1 MLKVG
6 LTGGIGTGKSTVSQ
20 VFKEEGFPIID
31 ADVIAKDVLKI
42 YPNILEDIKETF
54 GDGFFDGE
62 GNLKRREFGSYIFK
76 FSKERLK
83 YENIILPY
91 IKKHIATLL
100 KEYENRGTKAI
111 ILDAPTLIENNMHLE
126 MDFNILV
133 YTSQDTQIL
142 RVMDRD
148 NLTKEEVINRINA
161 QMPLEDKKNMV
172 NFIID
177 NGKSYKSTIDQV
189 KEIISFINE
198 I

>member
-31 ADVIAKDVLKI
+31 ADVIAKEVLKI

-54 GDGFFDGE
+54 GDGFFDDQ

-91 IKKHIATLL
+91 IKKHIFTLL
-100 KEYENRGTKAI
+100 QEYENRGTKAI

-161 QMPLEDKKNMV
+161 QMPLEDKKDMV

-198 I
+198 T

>member
-31 ADVIAKDVLKI
+31 ADVIAKEVLKI

-54 GDGFFDGE
+54 GDGFFDDQ

-91 IKKHIATLL
+91 IKKHISTLL

-161 QMPLEDKKNMV
+161 QMPLEDKKDMV

-198 I
+198 T

>member
-189 KEIISFINE
+189 KEIISMKFR
-198 I
+198 

>member
-31 ADVIAKDVLKI
+31 ADVIAKEVLKI

-54 GDGFFDGE
+54 GDGFFDDE

-91 IKKHIATLL
+91 IKKHISTLL

-133 YTSQDTQIL
+133 YTSQDAQIL

-161 QMPLEDKKNMV
+161 QMPLEDKKDMV